1 MCARFA
7 FYLCLCVFIPT
18 SSIPELEH
26 YFLLQVDGT
35 DDAETAMKCG
45 REVETTG
52 PGNGSSKKVL
62 ATRDSSHDQTGV
74 NTNIK
79 NAT

>member
-18 SSIPELEH
+18 SGIPELEH

-45 REVETTG
+45 REVETTE